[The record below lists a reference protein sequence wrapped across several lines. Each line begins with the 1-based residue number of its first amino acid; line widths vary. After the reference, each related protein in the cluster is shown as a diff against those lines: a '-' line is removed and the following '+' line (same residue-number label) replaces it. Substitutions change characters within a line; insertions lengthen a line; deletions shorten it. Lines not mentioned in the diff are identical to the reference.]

1 MSQNETV
8 DSPPMYMWLYLKV
21 IQQRH
26 HYVFMSINVVLIFSC
41 FNQKF
46 RRKKTREMENN
57 PRSSSSLPLAG
68 RVAIVTGATRG
79 MGREIAIHLHSLGA
93 RVTIN
98 YVSSSSKA
106 ELLVSEL
113 NDSSQPKS
121 AIAVKADVSD
131 PDQINNL
138 FDQTEQEFGS
148 KVHIVVNCAGVLD
161 PKYPS
166 LSETTVEDF
175 DNTFTINTRGS
186 FLCCKEAAK
195 RVMRGGGGRI
205 IMMSTSMVGGLAPG
219 YGVYAASKAAVETMV
234 KVLAKELKG
243 SRITANCVAPGP
255 VATEMFYAGKSDE
268 TVKMLAGA
276 CPMGRIGESK
286 DITEIVGFLAG
297 DGGEWINGQV
307 IRANGGFVV

>member
-1 MSQNETV
+1 
-8 DSPPMYMWLYLKV
+8 
-21 IQQRH
+21 
-26 HYVFMSINVVLIFSC
+26 
-41 FNQKF
+41 
-46 RRKKTREMENN
+46 MENN
-57 PRSSSSLPLAG
+57 TRSSSSLPLAG

-79 MGREIAIHLHSLGA
+79 MGRAIAIHLHSVGA

-121 AIAVKADVSD
+121 AIAVRADVSD
-131 PDQINNL
+131 PEQINNL

-148 KVHIVVNCAGVLD
+148 KVHILVNCAGVLD
-161 PKYPS
+161 PKYPTIA
-166 LSETTVEDF
+166 ETTLEDF
-175 DNTFTINTRGS
+175 ENTFTINTRGS

-195 RVMRGGGGRI
+195 RVVRGGGGRI
-205 IMMSTSMVGGLAPG
+205 IIMSTSMVGGLSPG

-243 SRITANCVAPGP
+243 SGITANCVAPGP
-255 VATEMFYAGKSDE
+255 VETEMFFAGKSDE
-268 TVKMLAGA
+268 LVKNLAGA
-276 CPMGRIGESK
+276 CPMGRIGEPK
-286 DITEIVGFLAG
+286 DISEIVGFLAG

-307 IRANGGFVV
+307 IRANGGFVI